1 MNIKVVSKLIV
12 NDMVYNIGDCVEV
25 TTKWDAIE
33 GKLVH
38 MTHDK
43 IFVRPIGNIPYDIY
57 LENILDVK

>member
-1 MNIKVVSKLIV
+1 MNIKVISKLIV
-12 NDMVYNIGDCVEV
+12 NDMVYNIGDYVEV

-38 MTHDK
+38 MAHDK